1 MRATILRD
9 ARKSGVLRIR
19 SSWWG
24 ARLRASRTMATGE
37 WNDDSSE
44 PEKALVRRK
53 PWRAAFGLDFGSH
66 HSLGAW
72 SEPDQHELAGA
83 QLGHP
88 EAAQCFHVYKYIRR
102 PLAAGQEA
110 EAAQAVEPLDLRPL
124 QPAGRGDADMGPRRQ
139 HLRRM
144 DRGGLVHLEDPERLV
159 ALGALHALAN
169 QPRAFVGGLV
179 AVAPKHGDVQKH
191 VRPA

>member
-1 MRATILRD
+1 
-9 ARKSGVLRIR
+9 
-19 SSWWG
+19 
-24 ARLRASRTMATGE
+24 MATGE

-88 EAAQCFHVYKYIRR
+88 ETAQCFHVYKYVRG

-110 EAAQAVEPLDLRPL
+110 ESAQAVEPLDLRPL
-124 QPAGRGDADMGPRRQ
+124 QTAGRGNADMGPWRQ
-139 HLRRM
+139 HLSWM
-144 DRGGLVHLEDPERLV
+144 DRGRFIHREDSERLI
-159 ALGALHALAN
+159 ALRALHALAY
-169 QPRAFVGGLV
+169 QPGTFRSTSGQPLSGTMK
-179 AVAPKHGDVQKH
+179 P
-191 VRPA
+191 